1 MTDGEFNQWL
11 WSSMV
16 VLGCGIAAG
25 VLLWALQDYRKWRS
39 LGKGGLPANVAG
51 WAVMTALRLLKRD
64 PISTR
69 QYDHRH
75 TADARLTALPQ
86 RTGLRPSIA
95 VYPVPHRQMD
105 QLPGPEMQQKVER
118 LFAQTVAQASNLL
131 TFQLSKFETRH
142 QAVFARDLTHVH
154 PLAQETRGEIA
165 HIHPSDGS
173 MHMIF
178 SPSDAKAVIEAGW
191 GERHPLAGVLP
202 HMHDTYVFIYPPR
215 SEEELA
221 VVASLLQ
228 AAIAA
233 LAGDSSL

>member
-1 MTDGEFNQWL
+1 
-11 WSSMV
+11 
-16 VLGCGIAAG
+16 
-25 VLLWALQDYRKWRS
+25 
-39 LGKGGLPANVAG
+39 
-51 WAVMTALRLLKRD
+51 
-64 PISTR
+64 
-69 QYDHRH
+69 
-75 TADARLTALPQ
+75 
-86 RTGLRPSIA
+86 
-95 VYPVPHRQMD
+95 MD

-131 TFQLSKFETRH
+131 TFQLSKFETRN
-142 QAVFARDLTHVH
+142 QAVFVRDLTHAH
-154 PLAQETRGEIA
+154 PLAQEARGEIA

-202 HMHDTYVFIYPPR
+202 HMPDTYVFIYPPR
-215 SEEELA
+215 CEEELA